1 MEQNVLDKL
10 KDALNQL
17 SALLDEQPVKTAIGL
32 IPHSI
37 MGPVIDGLKTI
48 LRVVKDGLNELKSSL
63 DSVGSIGDL
72 LTAINSLLE
81 AAEGLA
87 ASEKDTLEGVRSV
100 VKTLQDLPGAAE
112 IEAIL
117 QQIDQIVTK
126 LEAL

>member
-1 MEQNVLDKL
+1 MEPNVLDQL
-10 KDALNQL
+10 RDALNQL
-17 SALLDEQPVKTAIGL
+17 STLLDQQPVKTAIGL

-48 LRVVKDGLNELKSSL
+48 LRVVKDGLDQLKQSL

-72 LTAINSLLE
+72 LTAINSLLQ

-87 ASEKDTLEGVRSV
+87 SSEKATLEGIRSV
-100 VKTLQDLPGAAE
+100 VKTLQDLPGVQD
-112 IEAIL
+112 IDAIL
-117 QQIDQIVTK
+117 HQIDQIVAK